1 MWEVGES
8 DGHLAD
14 VVHTEFLKA
23 LERVNGTLQPRGVTV
38 VHRWRLVDRDRCE
51 AVAGLEW
58 GGAGGGGRPHFL
70 CLDPYYG
77 RIAQGVLV
85 CTIFGSSEDP
95 TLAAAAR
102 RHQHYLLP
110 VCPAHRMV
118 PLGVLSFPVA
128 DKGPGRPGVRAIP
141 PAFTPWT
148 RRAGAAEWAP
158 ATPPPPTP
166 TLGVCGGEDVV
177 LVETNGGVVCASML
191 ALCSGASERSSW
203 RALPSSLF
211 C

>member
-58 GGAGGGGRPHFL
+58 GGGGSPTPPLPGPSLWVEHRM
-70 CLDPYYG
+70 
-77 RIAQGVLV
+77 
-85 CTIFGSSEDP
+85 CTTFGSSEDP

-102 RHQHYLLP
+102 RHQHYRLP

-141 PAFTPWT
+141 PVFTPWT

-166 TLGVCGGEDVV
+166 TLGVCVGEDVV
-177 LVETNGGVVCASML
+177 LVEKELAACASMS
-191 ALCSGASERSSW
+191 APRIGVAERSSW

>member
-23 LERVNGTLQPRGVTV
+23 LERVNGTLQPRGVTA

-58 GGAGGGGRPHFL
+58 GGGAGGGGRPHFL

-95 TLAAAAR
+95 TLAAAR
-102 RHQHYLLP
+102 RHQHYRLP
-110 VCPAHRMV
+110 VCSAHRMV
-118 PLGVLSFPVA
+118 PLGVLSLQWRTRAPVA
-128 DKGPGRPGVRAIP
+128 
-141 PAFTPWT
+141 PA
-148 RRAGAAEWAP
+148 
-158 ATPPPPTP
+158 
-166 TLGVCGGEDVV
+166 
-177 LVETNGGVVCASML
+177 
-191 ALCSGASERSSW
+191 
-203 RALPSSLF
+203 
-211 C
+211 